1 MTRQEAEIILQS
13 KFKLGKFYDEQ
24 WGTIEKI
31 LKGERVLLIEK
42 TGFGKSLCFQFPA
55 TVFSG
60 TTVVFSPLIALMR
73 DQVKKLNGLGITAKC
88 INSEQTQ
95 EENTEIIEDA
105 KQGKIKIL
113 YIAPERQENSE
124 WLEATQQM
132 KLSMVVVDEA
142 HCISVWGHD
151 FRPAFRHIIKL
162 VKLLPAGLPV
172 LATTATATEV
182 SLKFTDNIAKLASKE
197 YKVVVS
203 GFAKGVDKQ
212 ALDSAINYKG
222 QSIIVLPQGIMT
234 FNSGFKTYY
243 KQIVDGD
250 VLVLSTFFPKAPWKA
265 ELAMARNPII
275 YGLADEIY
283 VAESS
288 EKGGTWSGVIDEL
301 RKGRVIY
308 IRKPQLNEKNAN
320 NILISKGA
328 VPVDFE
334 GLKIEKQYSDINVEQ
349 TNIVSEPENQAE
361 DRIIT
366 LLKHG
371 EYSAKE
377 IIDRLQLKWTE
388 YQLKNYLKT
397 QKEVESIKK
406 KTLKYRLKQLANIQG
421 TLF

>member
-1 MTRQEAEIILQS
+1 MIKDAAYWIALAHMPRWGYLKINNLII
-13 KFKLGKFYDEQ
+13 KFYHENQ
-24 WGTIEKI
+24 ISIEEFFNLSENDLKNNYALEPKEISDI
-31 LKGERVLLIEK
+31 LKAKSELANNAFLAESLYSQGFELIPIISSDYSKTLKSNLKVAHTPALLYVKGNKKIMQE
-42 TGFGKSLCFQFPA
+42 KSLA
-55 TVFSG
+55 
-60 TTVVFSPLIALMR
+60 VVGSR
-73 DQVKKLNGLGITAKC
+73 DA
-88 INSEQTQ
+88 SE
-95 EENTEIIEDA
+95 I
-105 KQGKIKIL
+105 
-113 YIAPERQENSE
+113 
-124 WLEATQQM
+124 
-132 KLSMVVVDEA
+132 
-142 HCISVWGHD
+142 
-151 FRPAFRHIIKL
+151 
-162 VKLLPAGLPV
+162 
-172 LATTATATEV
+172 

-288 EKGGTWSGVIDEL
+288 EKGGTWSGVIDGL

-334 GLKIEKQYSDINVEQ
+334 GLKIEKQYSDIDGEH
-349 TNIVSEPENQAE
+349 TNIVSEPEKQAE

-388 YQLKNYLKT
+388 HQLRNYLKT
-397 QKEVESIKK
+397 QKEIESIKK
-406 KTLKYRLKQLANIQG
+406 KTLKYRLKELANIQG